1 MVQNYV
7 LRAVLSV
14 VTSSKDFRPYTCDT
28 SSTRR
33 SEKKE
38 SEATAA
44 RLKGNRF
51 YKAKRWVKALELY
64 MTSLKAKPYAVNTLA
79 NIAQVGTG

>member
-1 MVQNYV
+1 MSVFGISSSYV
-7 LRAVLSV
+7 CLPSVNLR
-14 VTSSKDFRPYTCDT
+14 YCT

-38 SEATAA
+38 SAATAA

-51 YKAKRWVKALELY
+51 YKAKRWEQALELY

-79 NIAQVGTG
+79 NVAQVGNRFDW